1 MKEEKFSYYSSDFD
15 FVEEHESVTN
25 NSLIV
30 VHLKFKIVDWRGA
43 GNDSFYAEMNKHFL
57 SDN

>member
-15 FVEEHESVTN
+15 FVEEHEYVAN
-25 NSLIV
+25 NSPIV
-30 VHLKFKIVDWRGA
+30 VHLKLIVDWRGA
-43 GNDSFYAEMNKHFL
+43 GNDSFYAEMNTHFV

>member
-15 FVEEHESVTN
+15 FVEEHESVAN

-30 VHLKFKIVDWRGA
+30 VHLKLMVDWRGA
-43 GNDSFYAEMNKHFL
+43 GNDSFNAEMNKNFL
-57 SDN
+57 FDN